1 MMKMKLTRWLTAVLI
16 CATGVALDAPRGT
29 VPKSAADQYPAHA
42 VQDGINIGA
51 ALLSANDVRHA
62 FSTRINECCLVVEVA
77 LYPQKDGLVEV
88 SLNDFALRVV
98 GQDIAAKP
106 SSAEV
111 VAGRLYRQAQ
121 PQPRERDV
129 SISPTAGIGYE
140 SGGIDPVTGQRR
152 PGGVVT
158 STGVGVGVGA
168 PRPPKPGSTEADRRT
183 MELELREKGVPE
195 GNTATPVAGYV
206 YFTIPPRKNKKYQFE
221 YNLNGKKAVLS
232 L

>member
-1 MMKMKLTRWLTAVLI
+1 MKRAGEPRRKNMMKLKLTRWLTAVLI

-62 FSTRINECCLVVEVA
+62 FSTRINQCCL
-77 LYPQKDGLVEV
+77 LVEV
-88 SLNDFALRVV
+88 SLNDFALRVL

-168 PRPPKPGSTEADRRT
+168 PPPKPGSTEADRRT

-195 GNTATPVAGYV
+195 GSTATPVAGYV
-206 YFTIPPRKNKKYQFE
+206 YFTIPPRKNRKYQFE
-221 YNLNGKKAVLS
+221 YNLNGKKVVLS

>member
-1 MMKMKLTRWLTAVLI
+1 MMKLKLTRWLTAVLI
-16 CATGVALDAPRGT
+16 CAAGVALDAPRGT
-29 VPKSAADQYPAHA
+29 VPKSAADKYPAHA

-51 ALLSANDVRHA
+51 TLLSAKEVRQA
-62 FSTRINECCLVVEVA
+62 FSTQVNECCVVVEVA

-88 SLNDFALRVV
+88 SLNDFALRVL

-106 SSAEV
+106 SSAAV
-111 VAGRLYRQAQ
+111 VAGKLH
-121 PQPRERDV
+121 REGEHEQSGRDV
-129 SISPTAGIGYE
+129 TISPVGGIGYE

-158 STGVGVGVGA
+158 TAGVGVGVGA
-168 PRPPKPGSTEADRRT
+168 PPEPKPGSTEADRRT

-221 YNLNGKKAVLS
+221 YNLNGKKLVLP